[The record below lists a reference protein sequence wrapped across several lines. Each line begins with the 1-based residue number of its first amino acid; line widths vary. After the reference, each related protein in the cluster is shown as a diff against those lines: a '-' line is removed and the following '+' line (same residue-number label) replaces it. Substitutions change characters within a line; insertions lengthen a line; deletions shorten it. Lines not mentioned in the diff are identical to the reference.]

1 MRRRTKII
9 IAVLVLIAA
18 AGAGAAYRWRNPD
31 LPAITVETL
40 RKRDLDAIVSAS
52 CKVQPKRQVNISAN
66 TMGRVTRLAVQEGQR
81 VKAGQFLLEIDP
93 RSLAGQLQRGEAS
106 VAAARS
112 SLQQSRTSV
121 EQARATLELSRQNL
135 KRQDELWKEGLTSRE
150 SLERAQNEVAV
161 REAEL
166 KAREQEIRTREEQI
180 KQEEASLSTTQYN
193 LSQVIISAPMDGIIT
208 RRNIEEGEN
217 VVVGTMN
224 NAGTVLLTVADMS
237 IIEAELEV
245 DETDIPT
252 VMLDQ
257 PTSIT
262 IDAVPD
268 RKFRARVTEIG
279 NSPIQTGNTP
289 NITGTPQATNFKV
302 VATLEEEIPDVRP
315 GFTCTAEITTATRK
329 GVVAVPIQALTVRE
343 MLYDA
348 KGTLVHEPP
357 PPRPSRFQFG
367 RPAEQTPATPP
378 EPPEGFTRMET
389 EGVFVFRDGRAV
401 FVPIKVGIAGER
413 YFEVL
418 SGLTESDRV
427 ITGPF
432 NSVREMADGSEVRLQ
447 PSTGARV
454 AASP

>member
-1 MRRRTKII
+1 MRRRNKVI
-9 IAVLVLIAA
+9 IAVVVVLIAA

-31 LPAITVETL
+31 LPAVTVETL

-93 RSLAGQLQRGEAS
+93 RSLEGQLQRGEAN

-112 SLQQSRTSV
+112 SLQQSHTAV
-121 EQARATLELSRQNL
+121 EQARAPHALSRPNH

-150 SLERAQNEVAV
+150 SLERAQNDVAV

-180 KQEEASLSTTQYN
+180 KQEEASLSTTRYN
-193 LSQVIISAPMDGIIT
+193 LSQVIILAPMDGIVT

-268 RKFRARVTEIG
+268 RMFRARVTEIG
-279 NSPIQTGNTP
+279 NSPIQTGNTT

-302 VATLEEEIPDVRP
+302 IATLEEEIPDVRP

-348 KGTLVHEPP
+348 KGALVHEPP

-378 EPPEGFTRMET
+378 EPPEGFTRTET

-418 SGLTESDRV
+418 SGLTDRDRV

-447 PSTGARV
+447 ERP
-454 AASP
+454 AASASQ